1 MSTVQPSK
9 AVPQTQLLQIYQEI
23 IAKMFEETHKDHFG
37 SLMTK
42 ENAEERMTILETV
55 SSIIKSEYYY

>member
-1 MSTVQPSK
+1 MVK
-9 AVPQTQLLQIYQEI
+9 I
-23 IAKMFEETHKDHFG
+23 FEETHTDHFG

-55 SSIIKSEYYY
+55 SFYINSEEYYY